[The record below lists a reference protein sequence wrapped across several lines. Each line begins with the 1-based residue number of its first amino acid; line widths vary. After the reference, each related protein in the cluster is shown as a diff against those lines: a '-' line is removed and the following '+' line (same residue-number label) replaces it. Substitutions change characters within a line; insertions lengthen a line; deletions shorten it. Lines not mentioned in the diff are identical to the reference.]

1 MILSRNLPLLSLPD
15 LDVGLN
21 ERVPLRTG
29 KHKVSGVDTSFS
41 VFCSHHYWHRF
52 RLGESGYS
60 PLGCPG
66 IFLLSGDIWLALRL
80 CFSLQG
86 PNVGQ
91 GQC

>member
-1 MILSRNLPLLSLPD
+1 MILSCHLPLLLLPD

-21 ERVPLRTG
+21 KRVLLRTE
-29 KHKVSGVDTSFS
+29 KHKVSGVGTSLS
-41 VFCSHHYWHRF
+41 AFCSRYYWHRF

-66 IFLLSGDIWLALRL
+66 IPLLSDDIWLAVRL

-86 PNVGQ
+86 PNVR
-91 GQC
+91 